1 MSFRARLL
9 LVFGYLLAAVTLAL
23 EVPLALNVQTRAESE
38 FRSQVLGN
46 AAVLA
51 ARISEPVAA
60 QPADVAARARVSA
73 IVAETARTSDVRIL
87 VTDRTGAVVADSDG
101 LATPGTPYATVERPE
116 FGQAL
121 FRGEI
126 DFRSRFSDTIG
137 GELLLVTVPVVDAGR
152 VVGAAR
158 LSAETAELQASVQ
171 QSWLRLALIGLAV
184 VVGAMI
190 LALVL
195 ATSLARPVRQLAAAA
210 QRLGAG
216 DLQARAPIS
225 GPAEISALARAFN
238 SMADALGANLRAQ
251 RDFVANASHQLRTP
265 LTGLR
270 LRVEGIKAEG
280 GVAAEEATKAEVEID
295 RLSRLV
301 DDLLTLARASSV
313 EATAVPVQLGA
324 LAREAVDRWRGPF
337 TADGKEIRAGQIADA
352 DVWASPRDLANVLD
366 NLIEN
371 ALRYCPPGT
380 EVSVDVMAR
389 EGRSA
394 LVVSDTGPGIRPEDR
409 ARVFERFYRGTN
421 GRESGPGTGLGLAIV
436 AELAARWGGEVRLLD
451 GPGTRVEATFPSH
464 RESLN
469 RSVTDSLPVR

>member
-1 MSFRARLL
+1 LSFRARLL

-60 QPADVAARARVSA
+60 QPADAAARDRINA

-87 VTDRTGAVVADSDG
+87 VTDRTGAVVTDSEG
-101 LATPGTPYATVERPE
+101 RAAVGTPYASAERPE
-116 FGQAL
+116 FGEAL
-121 FRGEI
+121 FKGQI
-126 DFRSRFSDTIG
+126 DFRRRFSDTLG
-137 GELLLVTVPVVDAGR
+137 EELLLVTVPVVDAGR

-158 LSAETAELQASVQ
+158 LSADTGGVQSSVQ

-184 VVGAMI
+184 VAGAMV

-195 ATSLARPVRQLAAAA
+195 ATSLARPVRDLAAAA
-210 QRLGAG
+210 QRLGDG
-216 DLQARAPIS
+216 DLKARAPVR
-225 GPAEISALARAFN
+225 GPAEISGLARAFN

-280 GVAAEEATKAEVEID
+280 GAAAEEATKAEAEID
-295 RLSRLV
+295 RLSRVV

-313 EATAVPVQLGA
+313 DATAVRVGLDA
-324 LAREAVDRWRGPF
+324 LAREAVERWRGPF
-337 TADGKEIRAGQIADA
+337 AAEGKVIREGSIAA
-352 DVWASPRDLANVLD
+352 AHVWASPRDLANILD

-371 ALRYCPPGT
+371 ALRYGPPGT
-380 EVSVDVMAR
+380 EATVDVGAR
-389 EGRSA
+389 DGRSA
-394 LVVSDTGPGIRPEDR
+394 LVVSDTGPGIRAEDR
-409 ARVFERFYRGTN
+409 ARVFERFYRGSN
-421 GRESGPGTGLGLAIV
+421 GREAGVGTGLGLAIV
-436 AELAARWGGEVRLLD
+436 AELAGRWDGQVRLLD
-451 GPGTRVEATFPSH
+451 GPGTRIEATFPAH
-464 RESLN
+464 REILN
-469 RSVTDSLPVR
+469 RSLTDSLPVR